1 MKDTRDDRSFERDV
15 YDVVRAI
22 PKGRVTS
29 YGAIAKVLGAARA
42 SRRVEW
48 VLNKS
53 FGAQP
58 PLPAHRVVNR
68 LGMLTG
74 AIHFPSD
81 QPMAAQLQAEGVVI
95 ENDKVMDFETRFWD
109 PMTELWNA

>member
-29 YGAIAKVLGAARA
+29 YGAIAKLLGAARA
-42 SRRVEW
+42 SRRVGW

-58 PLPAHRVVNR
+58 PVPAHRVVNR

-81 QPMAAQLQAEGVVI
+81 QPMARSFKPKAL
-95 ENDKVMDFETRFWD
+95 
-109 PMTELWNA
+109 

>member
-1 MKDTRDDRSFERDV
+1 MKDVHDDRSFEQDV

-22 PKGRVTS
+22 PSGRVTS

-42 SRRVEW
+42 SRRVGW

-53 FGAQP
+53 FEEHP
-58 PLPAHRVVNR
+58 PVPAHRVVNR

-74 AIHFPSD
+74 AIHFPAD
-81 QPMAAQLQAEGVVI
+81 RPMAAQLTAEGVVI
-95 ENDKVMDFETRFWD
+95 ENDTVVDFEAVFWD
-109 PMTELWNA
+109 PMTEL

>member
-29 YGAIAKVLGAARA
+29 YGAIAKLLGAARA
-42 SRRVEW
+42 SRRVGW

-58 PLPAHRVVNR
+58 PVPAHRVVNR

-81 QPMAAQLQAEGVVI
+81 QPWPRSFKPKAL
-95 ENDKVMDFETRFWD
+95 
-109 PMTELWNA
+109 

>member
-15 YDVVRAI
+15 YDVVRTI

-42 SRRVEW
+42 SRRVGW

-58 PLPAHRVVNR
+58 PVPAHRVVNR

-95 ENDKVMDFETRFWD
+95 ENDKVVDFETRFWD